1 MTPLEYRKRV
11 VKNAIR
17 DFVHDHGAEI
27 CERTGIGSPQ
37 LQMIYASR
45 MLNWTAGCFLHHGPL
60 MEISDSRLPVLV
72 ELWLKKALRLEDDND

>member
-1 MTPLEYRKRV
+1 MGGQKHHPHHAV
-11 VKNAIR
+11 
-17 DFVHDHGAEI
+17 EI

-37 LQMIYASR
+37 RQMIYASK

-72 ELWLKKALRLEDDND
+72 ELWLKEALGLEGNND